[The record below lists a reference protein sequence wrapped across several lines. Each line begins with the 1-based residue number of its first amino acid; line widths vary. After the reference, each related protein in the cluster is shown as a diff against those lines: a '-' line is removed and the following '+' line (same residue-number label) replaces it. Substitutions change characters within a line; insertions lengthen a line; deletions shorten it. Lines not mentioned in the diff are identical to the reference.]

1 MARRSA
7 PRYHARMQT
16 PPPPLWRTEPRAS
29 RVGFAL
35 GALGLL
41 TAAGAAGFMVL
52 ADLGPL
58 DALYMALT
66 TLSTVGYQDLTPA
79 TPLTRLYISGLIVV
93 GVGTTLYTLAA
104 VAEFLIEGRLRDVWG
119 RRAME
124 RAIESLRDH
133 VIVCGFGRLGR
144 TVVEALRREGL
155 TVLVVE
161 RDAALEPA
169 LAASGAPYVIG
180 SALEDAVLRQAG
192 IERAR
197 AIVVATSS
205 DADNV
210 FVALSARELNP
221 GITLHARAESE
232 AGMRR
237 LRLARADQV
246 ISLHTI
252 GGQRIANA
260 IIRPAVVDFIELTSR
275 FTAEPI
281 DLEQLELAS
290 GCPLADRRLRDLP
303 ESGVRVAVV
312 AVQRPGQRLRLN
324 PGPDDVL
331 AAGDRI
337 VVVGDQ
343 DNLKR
348 LAELAESPTS

>member
-1 MARRSA
+1 MPTPRLLPSA
-7 PRYHARMQT
+7 
-16 PPPPLWRTEPRAS
+16 LWPTEPRVT
-29 RVGFAL
+29 RVGVAL
-35 GALGLL
+35 AALGLL
-41 TAAGAAGFMVL
+41 TLAGAAGFMWI

-58 DALYMALT
+58 DALYMTLT
-66 TLSTVGYQDLTPA
+66 TLSTVGYQDLTPGSA
-79 TPLTRLYISGLIVV
+79 ATRLYITALIVV
-93 GVGTTLYTLAA
+93 GVGTTLYTLAT
-104 VAEFLIEGRLRDVWG
+104 VAEFLIEGRLQDIWG
-119 RRAME
+119 RRAMD
-124 RAIESLRDH
+124 RAIQSLRDH

-144 TVVEALRREGL
+144 TVVEALRREDL
-155 TVLVVE
+155 PVLVVE
-161 RDAALEPA
+161 RDAALEPG
-169 LAASGAPYVIG
+169 LAASGACYVVG

-210 FVALSARELNP
+210 FIALSARELNP
-221 GITLHARAESE
+221 AITVHARAESE

-260 IIRPAVVDFIELTSR
+260 IVRPAVVDFIELTSP

-303 ESGVRVAVV
+303 ECGVRVSVV
-312 AVQRPGQRLRLN
+312 AVQRPGERLRLS

-331 AAGDRI
+331 VAGDRI

-343 DNLKR
+343 DNLRR
-348 LAELAESPTS
+348 LAQLAEPPTS